1 MSTSGWVNFW
11 KDQKESFYETMRINT
26 VFFARQL
33 EKLFHIK
40 PSHQILDYGCG
51 PGFLADALGEKN
63 ISITGAD
70 INHFFIEQCKRNHAG
85 SLFLYI
91 STDIEETKKIF
102 EEQLGK
108 KKFDFIILL
117 SITQYFDNVTVLD
130 TVVKMLVRYLS
141 ENGKIIVADVS
152 DENTSSYRDAL
163 SLLFQCI
170 KNGKPL
176 AFFKFIFYLLFSSY
190 NKLSK
195 KEKLLK
201 LSEQSIGQLAAD
213 NSLSYK
219 KVEGLTIHASRTNYV
234 LSKGN

>member
-11 KDQKESFYETMRINT
+11 KDQKDSFYETMRINT

-40 PSHQILDYGCG
+40 PSDQILDYGCG
-51 PGFLADALGEKN
+51 PGFLADAFGEKK

-85 SLFLYI
+85 SLFIYI
-91 STDIEETKKIF
+91 STDIEETKRVFK
-102 EEQLGK
+102 EQLGA

-130 TVVKMLVRYLS
+130 GVVKMLLSYLG
-141 ENGKIIVADVS
+141 ENGKMIIGDVS

-201 LSEQSIGQLAAD
+201 LSAQSIGQLAAD
-213 NSLSYK
+213 NSLNYK

-234 LSKGN
+234 LSKGS